1 MCAVCVQ
8 EADQAQSV
16 EKGAEEQIVSV
27 GEQAQNGSVEE
38 EGVKD
43 GTAVEE
49 EGVKDGTEVCTGCI
63 LLVYRVYTA
72 LVDV

>member
-43 GTAVEE
+43 GRGKMFVIYTRVKALRSSLEDLEE
-49 EGVKDGTEVCTGCI
+49 DMEEQMP
-63 LLVYRVYTA
+63 
-72 LVDV
+72 